1 MALADVEGAKIHFKE
16 LVLSH
21 QIASWDTIEE
31 ILVSHYMR
39 QFLHEM
45 YKVTTSMSFLSD
57 ACKFTFLLD
66 HTLVSFYYLALNFKH
81 SLSYFIFIFC
91 CSVLLV
97 LQNTTLMEAIERVRN
112 PSETH

>member
-21 QIASWDTIEE
+21 QIASWETIEE

-45 YKVTTSMSFLSD
+45 YKVTASMSSLSD
-57 ACKFTFLLD
+57 ACQFTFLWRSN
-66 HTLVSFYYLALNFKH
+66 VSAFFMYN
-81 SLSYFIFIFC
+81 
-91 CSVLLV
+91 
-97 LQNTTLMEAIERVRN
+97 
-112 PSETH
+112 